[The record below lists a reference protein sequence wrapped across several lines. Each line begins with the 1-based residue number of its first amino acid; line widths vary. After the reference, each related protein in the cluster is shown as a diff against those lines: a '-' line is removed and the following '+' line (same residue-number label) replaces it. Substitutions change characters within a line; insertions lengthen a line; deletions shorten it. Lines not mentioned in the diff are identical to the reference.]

1 MPSLKSID
9 HVHVYVASWAEAEPW
24 YRDVLGFTRMP
35 ELESWAVGGGPLTL
49 ANENGKVHLALFES
63 DAPPASAIAFGASGE
78 EFLAWKRH
86 LEALEIELRVADHQ
100 LAWSMYFH
108 DPFGN
113 YHEITTYDCLTVSN
127 TLNQE
132 QP

>member
-24 YRDVLGFTRMP
+24 YRDVLGFTRMVKF
-35 ELESWAVGGGPLTL
+35 ESWAVDGGPLTL
-49 ANENGKVHLALFES
+49 ESDNGRVHLALFES
-63 DAPPASAIAFGASGE
+63 DVSPSSTIAFGASGD
-78 EFLAWKRH
+78 EFLDWKNH
-86 LEALEIELRVADHQ
+86 LEDLSIELRVADHK

-113 YHEITTYDCLTVSN
+113 HHEITSYDHALIAN
-127 TLNQE
+127 TLN
-132 QP
+132 